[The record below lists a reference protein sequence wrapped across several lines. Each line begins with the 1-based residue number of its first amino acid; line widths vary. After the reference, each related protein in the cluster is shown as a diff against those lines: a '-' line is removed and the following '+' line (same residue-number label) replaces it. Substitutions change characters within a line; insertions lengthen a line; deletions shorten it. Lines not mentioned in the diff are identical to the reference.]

1 MLITFSELVDQLTAY
16 DSSTNALHY
25 ITRFLDGLHSE
36 IRTIILVQRPDS
48 LDTAYTLALLQE
60 EDAESSRK
68 HEFKPWN
75 QKAGYPLPQRQD
87 RVQAG
92 TADKSVLNQKPLDKK
107 LADLKAYRR
116 ARGLCD
122 HCGEKWNRDH
132 KCALQVGLHV
142 LDELYALFSDETVDG
157 PTTDGNEGPE
167 PEEICCCLS
176 SDTIAQP
183 GVKTLQFQ
191 GMFQQQPV
199 LILLDSGSSTSF
211 ISQHLLSQL
220 SVNPVQC
227 HSLAI
232 KVANG
237 ELMQCSAQL
246 PATVWS
252 IQQYQFTHDFKVLPI
267 THYDIILGMD
277 WLQLF
282 SPMKVDWLHRWLVIP
297 YKGTTVRL

>member
-1 MLITFSELVDQLTAY
+1 M
-16 DSSTNALHY
+16 
-25 ITRFLDGLHSE
+25 
-36 IRTIILVQRPDS
+36 
-48 LDTAYTLALLQE
+48 
-60 EDAESSRK
+60 
-68 HEFKPWN
+68 
-75 QKAGYPLPQRQD
+75 
-87 RVQAG
+87 QAG
-92 TADKSVLNQKPLDKK
+92 IADKSVLNQKPLDKK
-107 LADLKAYRR
+107 LADLKTYQR

-132 KCALQVGLHV
+132 KCAQQVGLHV
-142 LDELYALFSDETVDG
+142 LDELYALFSEEPVDDL
-157 PTTDGNEGPE
+157 TTDGNEGPE

-227 HSLAI
+227 HSLAV

-237 ELMQCSAQL
+237 EMVLCSAQL
-246 PATVWS
+246 PAAVWS